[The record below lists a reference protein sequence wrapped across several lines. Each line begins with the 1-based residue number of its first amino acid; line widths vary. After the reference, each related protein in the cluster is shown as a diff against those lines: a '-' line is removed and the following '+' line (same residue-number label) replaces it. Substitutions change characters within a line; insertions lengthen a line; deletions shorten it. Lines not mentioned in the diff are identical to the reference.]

1 MAGVGGTV
9 HLRVLPNARTF
20 HETLKDQ
27 LENGKR
33 VDYKV
38 RIDPDLDRFNMALD
52 QAERRI
58 DDLDGRRVRLLLDV
72 NDEQAA
78 AAVDDFV
85 RDAEREGIT
94 KDLRVDTDQA
104 SSQVDKF
111 AQDQVEDP
119 ITKHLLVERNH
130 ADEEMMDFFEK
141 HDGKVILQKVELD
154 FGKGRDPFGPGGA
167 YSGSRSPK
175 KSIMGVRNPVDFDS
189 DALDA
194 VNFMPRM
201 LKSMNAQLDLGIRQV
216 YDSYFSLF
224 SKMYKFT
231 SKPFFDFTNMAREA
245 KTLGEFLTG
254 VAKPVRVMNDGFK
267 KVFSS
272 VPRGFRAIRDAG
284 NASMRG
290 IKQIPTLLREIV
302 RLAGSPFRLA
312 ARGVSKL
319 FSLFTTGAVTSIDKM
334 RGAFVRIGQALSGG
348 FVNAVN
354 GARMQLRRLAEGFTS
369 SMTLMV
375 SGPYM
380 GKVYDSIRGIG
391 GAGVNAASRLMSGFD
406 FDQVLAHAN
415 SGAKRLTRGLSGMGF
430 IFRKAI
436 GNPFAGLARGASTAF
451 SAVGKAWKTTTG
463 AIVRGAKF
471 VANAVTKPFKMMGS
485 AIGKTFSFLWGGVKK
500 GFSGLVSF
508 FGPAAGK
515 IGGLAKKTFGKLGGL
530 AKSAF
535 GAIGNVGKKVMGGL
549 FNGALPKLFH
559 TAALRM
565 SWAFGA
571 AFPLITK
578 GINKTFGFVGKAVG
592 KVFNNPALWKG
603 MQAITRRISTA
614 AMGASRIMMGA
625 FAKVSGV
632 LIKSLMPALMAVGAG
647 VLALGGQAAIG
658 AVLALAGAFSA
669 VAAGAMIMLPAA
681 LGAAAIGLGVLKIG
695 LDGVKDAMGSA
706 LSAETAEEFEE
717 AIAGAHPAVQNL
729 ARAMREFKGPI
740 DDMKASIQGNML
752 AGLDVGLRSAMN
764 NLLPIFSEGGQK
776 IATSW
781 NRSLGGVLDELSSDR
796 AAAGMSALMAGVE
809 EMSIAM
815 EPTLANL
822 AAAAGSLAEQGAK
835 FLGPLGGWINGLSE
849 SIFNWAE
856 GLRVIDPETGM
867 SKFDTMMES
876 MRVNAAHLGEIF
888 GGLFGT
894 LGNVLQAAAEG
905 GSGLLGGM
913 GEGLRGL
920 QEATEK
926 GTDGYAAI
934 VGFMEGAARAASSL
948 KVIMEPLLMSVVSV
962 GQILAD
968 VAYGAMPGL
977 AAGLT
982 GLQIGLEGLTP
993 FAEAFGTSMGGVLEA
1008 LAPILAALGTALGPA
1023 LAGLAE
1029 GLNKMFE
1036 PLKVGGP
1043 FDGFY
1048 KALAD
1053 FGPVIGESL
1062 TIVGEALGKMFAAGA
1077 PMLESFMGLLDAL
1090 MPVFN
1095 LFAYWLGEIIAAV
1108 LQALEPL
1115 ILMRDEAIA
1124 GLLDALMP
1132 LVNVL
1137 GEGLMG
1143 VINALSPLMP
1153 MLAFA
1158 FSEIVKAVT
1167 PLIAPLT
1174 VLAEKLFLA
1183 FIDVIQMVMPIIPP
1197 LVAIIIGLVRV
1208 IAEKLIVIVNTFI
1221 EVWERVW
1228 PKVSALLR
1236 TIIND
1241 FILPALG
1248 WLMTAFD
1255 KLGTFIGWVVDKI
1268 IVPIFEGMG
1277 TVFGAVLD
1285 GMVWVIDH
1293 LIKPALSGLKDA
1305 FSLVVDGIKSIWEGL
1320 KKIFAKPIR
1329 FFLETVINDG
1339 IIAGWNWIGPKI
1351 GLGTL
1356 DTVNVGD
1363 LGNYA
1368 SGGVLP
1374 GYSPGHDNYEFV
1386 DTKRGT
1392 RLGLSGGEAIMRP
1405 EWTKAVGGPKAVA
1418 EMNRAARAGK
1428 PLAYRDGGVY
1438 PMPPM
1443 RGSETGLKTNAIR
1456 AGRAISLKFP
1466 EVSVIGGYR
1475 PVDPYPDHPSGRA
1488 LDVMVGNL
1496 ALGDAIK
1503 DYLFAN
1509 NSVFQMQYALWKQA
1523 QWNTAASGSP
1533 MADRGNPTQNH
1544 MDHVHAYF
1552 NDSQYPTSGFD
1563 FGPVPEGAG
1572 TAYFGAGDG
1581 GSWFNPALEA
1591 AKAVLGKITST
1602 VFDPLKGA
1610 LSSKFGDNP
1619 FGMEVVGGLISK
1631 TVDAA
1636 VNKFTDTISSFFG
1649 GGGGG
1654 GDTGG
1659 PDLSS
1664 ITGPIVSQVEQI
1676 FASHGFTG
1684 NQWDAAKWIVQK
1696 ESGWDPNAQNPT
1708 SSAYGLFQFLDS
1720 TWAETGIGKTSDP
1733 KRQGEAGAR
1742 YIKSRYGDPLAAQQF
1757 WQANNWYDQGGIA
1770 RGIGMMQKNVITPE
1784 RVLSPAMTAAFDD
1797 FVYGFMPELVDEF
1810 RNNPR
1815 DLARHFNK
1823 LTGEITRIQQELRN
1837 GHMSRLTDTM
1847 TSEFRR
1853 RANGENLADN
1863 PIDLM
1868 IDQGWFQ
1875 RNQTEITENL
1885 NRASRR
1891 LGDVVAD
1898 PAAYLEAE
1906 AAARKRLEEEFEA
1919 EREKAKEEAD
1929 EAKKKAEDEE
1939 NEARKA
1945 KEDAEDEAA
1954 KTDEEREALKAQREA
1969 EAEARKEVADAEKEA
1984 ADKRTQE
1991 EEAKIE
1997 AAKADGSFYYGYKT
2011 FAEDGSNPN
2020 ARELTAQENAFR
2032 SFMDS
2037 VGDRTGLGETVAG
2050 VTKRADMLRSIGEA
2064 AQTATPA
2071 WMAALNGDP
2080 TGLAYNVAVG
2090 TSQVA
2095 SNAVTEAESIGPSA
2109 LAGILEMAISGA
2121 SSNNAPFIENL
2132 NAGMTQAEL
2141 MQTLDHYQARRART
2155 GTGTTRVR

>member
-58 DDLDGRRVRLLLDV
+58 DDLDGRRVRLFLDV

-78 AAVDDFV
+78 AAIDDFV
-85 RDAEREGIT
+85 RDAEREGVT

-104 SSQVDKF
+104 GSQVDKF
-111 AQDQVEDP
+111 AQDQMEDP
-119 ITKHLLVERNH
+119 ITKHLFVERNH
-130 ADEEMMDFFEK
+130 ADDEMMDFFKK

-154 FGKGRDPFGPGGA
+154 FGNGRDPFSAAGGGA
-167 YSGSRSPK
+167 YNGSRSPK
-175 KSIMGVRNPVDFDS
+175 KSIMGIRNPVDFDS

-201 LKSMNAQLDLGIRQV
+201 LKNMNSQLDLGIRQV
-216 YDSYFSLF
+216 YDSYFNLF

-231 SKPFFDFTNMAREA
+231 SKPFFDFTNMARES

-254 VAKPVRVMNDGFK
+254 AVKPLRSMNSGFK
-267 KVFSS
+267 TMFSA
-272 VPRGFRAIRDAG
+272 VPKGFRLIRDGAK
-284 NASMRG
+284 AAWRG
-290 IKQIPTLLREIV
+290 IKQIPAVLREIV
-302 RLAGSPFRLA
+302 RLAGAPFRLA
-312 ARGVSKL
+312 ARGVSKFLGL
-319 FSLFTTGAVTSIDKM
+319 FKSGAVIAIDKM

-348 FVNAVN
+348 FINSVN

-369 SMTLMV
+369 SLTLMV
-375 SGPYM
+375 SGPLM

-406 FDQVLAHAN
+406 FDQIMAQAN
-415 SGAKRLTRGLSGMGF
+415 SGAKRLTRGFSGMGF

-436 GNPFAGLARGASTAF
+436 GNPFAGIARGASAAF
-451 SAVGKAWKTTTG
+451 SAVGKAWKTVSG
-463 AIVRGAKF
+463 AIVRGAKV
-471 VANAVTKPFKMMGS
+471 VAGAVTKPFKVMGS
-485 AIGKTFSFLWGGVKK
+485 VIGKTFSVLWGGVKK

-508 FGPAAGK
+508 FGPAIGK
-515 IGGLAKKTFGKLGGL
+515 IAGVFGKLGGF
-530 AKSAF
+530 AKRAF
-535 GAIGNVGKKVMGGL
+535 GAVSNVGKKVMGGL
-549 FNGALPKLFH
+549 FNGALPKLFR
-559 TAALRM
+559 TAALKM
-565 SWAFGA
+565 SWAFGS

-578 GINKTFGFVGKAVG
+578 GINKTFGFIGKAFG
-592 KVFNNPALWKG
+592 KVLNNPALWKG
-603 MQAITRRISTA
+603 LQAITRRISTA
-614 AMGASRIMMGA
+614 AMGFSRIMMGT
-625 FAKVSGV
+625 FAKVAGV
-632 LIKSLMPALMAVGAG
+632 LMKSLMPALMAVGAG
-647 VLALGGQAAIG
+647 VMALGGQAAIG
-658 AVLALAGAFSA
+658 AVMALLGAFTA
-669 VAAGAMIMLPAA
+669 VANGAMLMLPAV
-681 LGAAAIGLGVLKIG
+681 LGAAAVAFGVLKMG
-695 LDGVKDAMGSA
+695 LNGVKDAMGSA

-717 AIAGAHPAVQNL
+717 AIANAHPAVQNL
-729 ARAMREFKGPI
+729 ARAMREFKPAI
-740 DDMKASIQGNML
+740 DSMKEAVQGNML
-752 AGLDVGLRSAMN
+752 AGLDVGLRSAMS
-764 NLLPIFSEGGQK
+764 NLLPIFSEGAQK
-776 IATSW
+776 VATSW
-781 NRSLGGVLDELSSDR
+781 NKSLGGVLDELSSDR
-796 AAAGMSALMAGVE
+796 AASGLTALMAGVE

-822 AAAAGSLAEQGAK
+822 VAAFGSLTEQGAK

-849 SIFNWAE
+849 SFFGWAE
-856 GLRVIDPETGM
+856 GLKEIDETTGI
-867 SKFDTMMES
+867 SKFDTAMEAA
-876 MRVNAAHLGEIF
+876 RVNAGYLGEIF

-894 LGNVLQAAAEG
+894 LGNVMQAAAEG
-905 GSGLLGGM
+905 GAGLLGGM

-948 KVIMEPLLMSVVSV
+948 KMIMEPLLMSVVSV

-1008 LAPILAALGTALGPA
+1008 LAPLLASLGHFLGPA

-1036 PLKVGGP
+1036 PLKLGGP

-1048 KALAD
+1048 LALKD
-1053 FGPVIGESL
+1053 FGPVIGNTL
-1062 TIVGEALGKMFAAGA
+1062 TVVGEALGKIIGAAA
-1077 PMLESFMGLLDAL
+1077 PMLESFMGLLSAL
-1090 MPVFN
+1090 MPVFD

-1108 LQALEPL
+1108 LEALEPFM
-1115 ILMRDEAIA
+1115 LMRDEAIA

-1132 LVNVL
+1132 LINVL

-1174 VLAEKLFLA
+1174 VLAERLFLA
-1183 FIDVIQMVMPIIPP
+1183 VIDVIQMLMPVIPP
-1197 LVAIIIGLVRV
+1197 LVQLIVDLVRILADNLMV
-1208 IAEKLIVIVNTFI
+1208 VVQGVLDIWEK
-1221 EVWERVW
+1221 VW
-1228 PKVSALLR
+1228 PKVSEILR
-1236 TIIND
+1236 WVINGLIIPLIVWLADKIRWLAGVLND
-1241 FILPALG
+1241 AYHKVIAPALD
-1248 WLMTAFD
+1248 L
-1255 KLGTFIGWVVDKI
+1255 LGTMFEKVFTGI
-1268 IVPIFEGMG
+1268 I
-1277 TVFGAVLD
+1277 
-1285 GMVWVIDH
+1285 WVIDH
-1293 LIKPALSGLKDA
+1293 LAKPALDGLKKA
-1305 FSLVVDGIKSIWEGL
+1305 FSVTVDGIKSIWEGL
-1320 KKIFAKPIR
+1320 KAIFAKPIR

-1418 EMNRAARAGK
+1418 EMNNAARAGK
-1428 PLAYRDGGVY
+1428 PLAYKDGGVY

-1466 EVSVIGGYR
+1466 EVQVIGGYR

-1509 NSVFQMQYALWKQA
+1509 NSVFEMQYALWKQA

-1533 MADRGNPTQNH
+1533 MGDRGNPTQNH
-1544 MDHVHAYF
+1544 YDHVHAYF
-1552 NDSQYPTSGFD
+1552 NDSGYPTPGFD
-1563 FGPVPEGAG
+1563 YGPVPEGAG

-1581 GSWFNPALEA
+1581 GGSWFNPALEA
-1591 AKAVLGKITST
+1591 AKVILGKITST

-1610 LSSKFGDNP
+1610 LSNQFGNNP
-1619 FGMEVVGGLISK
+1619 FGMEVVGGLVTK

-1636 VNKFTDTISSFFG
+1636 VNKFTDSIASFFG
-1649 GGGGG
+1649 GGGGDS
-1654 GDTGG
+1654 GDL
-1659 PDLSS
+1659 DLSS

-1676 FASHGFTG
+1676 FARHGFEG

-1696 ESGWDPNAQNPT
+1696 ESGWDPNAQNP
-1708 SSAYGLFQFLDS
+1708 SSTAYGLFQFLDS

-1742 YIKSRYGDPLAAQQF
+1742 YIKSRYGDPLAAKDF

-1784 RVLSPAMTAAFDD
+1784 RVLSPAQTAAFDK
-1797 FVYGFMPELVDEF
+1797 FVYDFMPELINEF

-1815 DLARHFNK
+1815 ELARHFGK
-1823 LTGEITRIQQELRN
+1823 LTGEISGILKELRS

-1885 NRASRR
+1885 NKASRR
-1891 LGDVVAD
+1891 LGDVVSD

-1929 EAKKKAEDEE
+1929 EAKQKAQDEE
-1939 NEARKA
+1939 DEARKA

-1954 KTDEEREALKAQREA
+1954 KSDEEREALKAQREA
-1969 EAEARKEVADAEKEA
+1969 EAEARQEVADAEKDA

-2011 FAEDGSNPN
+2011 FAADGSNPN
-2020 ARELTAQENAFR
+2020 ARELTAQEQAFR

-2037 VGDRTGLGETVAG
+2037 VGERTGLGDTVSGIA
-2050 VTKRADMLRSIGEA
+2050 KRADMVSSIGAA
-2064 AQTATPA
+2064 AQTAAPA

-2080 TGLAYNVAVG
+2080 TGLAFNVAAG
-2090 TSQVA
+2090 TAQVA
-2095 SNAVTEAESIGPSA
+2095 SNAALEAAALAPSA
-2109 LAGILEMAISGA
+2109 IAGILEMAISGA

-2132 NAGMTQAEL
+2132 NSGMTQAEL

>member
-9 HLRVLPNARTF
+9 HLRVLPNSRTF
-20 HETLKDQ
+20 HTELKNQ
-27 LENGKR
+27 LESGKR

-58 DDLDGRRVRLLLDV
+58 DDLDGRRVRLFLDV

-104 SSQVDKF
+104 GQDVSKF
-111 AQDQVEDP
+111 AEDQTSDP
-119 ITKHLLVERNH
+119 ITKHLFVERNY
-130 ADEEMMDFFEK
+130 ADEEMMDFFKK

-154 FGKGRDPFGPGGA
+154 FGKDRDPFGAGGA
-167 YSGSRSPK
+167 YGGSRSRK
-175 KSIMGVRNPVDFDS
+175 KSVMGVRNPVDIDS
-189 DALDA
+189 SALDA

-201 LKSMNAQLDLGIRQV
+201 LKNMNSQLDLGIRQV
-216 YDSYFSLF
+216 YDSYFTLF

-254 VAKPVRVMNDGFK
+254 VAQPVRAMNDGFK
-267 KVFSS
+267 KVFAT

-284 NASMRG
+284 NASLRG
-290 IKQIPTLLREIV
+290 IKQIPDLLREISTI
-302 RLAGSPFRLA
+302 AQSPFLLA
-312 ARGVSKL
+312 ARSVRKL
-319 FSLFTTGAVTSIDKM
+319 FDLFSPAAVSAVGKL
-334 RGAFVRIGQALSGG
+334 RGAFVRVGQSLSGG

-354 GARMQLRRLAEGFTS
+354 GARMQLRNLAEGFTS
-369 SMTLMV
+369 SLTLMV
-375 SGPYM
+375 SGPLM
-380 GKVYDSIRGIG
+380 SKVYDSIRGLG

-406 FDQVLAHAN
+406 FDQIAAHAN
-415 SGAKRLTRGLSGMGF
+415 DLTKGLASRFAGAGNFL
-430 IFRKAI
+430 RKA
-436 GNPFAGLARGASTAF
+436 L
-451 SAVGKAWKTTTG
+451 
-463 AIVRGAKF
+463 
-471 VANAVTKPFKMMGS
+471 GS
-485 AIGKTFSFLWGGVKK
+485 PV
-500 GFSGLVSF
+500 SGLVEATRD
-508 FGPAAGK
+508 G
-515 IGGLAKKTFGKLGGL
+515 
-530 AKSAF
+530 F
-535 GAIGNVGKKVMGGL
+535 GAIGDYWGAASRKIGDATLGLRMGVTRSFRGMTRTVGGL
-549 FNGALPKLFH
+549 FSK
-559 TAALRM
+559 M
-565 SWAFGA
+565 SDGVRNNFARIGDFMGPLTSRISKGFG
-571 AFPLITK
+571 
-578 GINKTFGFVGKAVG
+578 GIAGVVG
-592 KVFNNPALWKG
+592 KVLGPGKFKAIFTGLQMGLTRSFRGAFPTITKAFGGLTSTLSKGFGKVLNSPALWKG

-614 AMGASRIMMGA
+614 AMGFSRIMMGA
-625 FAKVSGV
+625 FAKVAGV
-632 LIKSLMPALMAVGAG
+632 LMKSLMPALMAVGAG
-647 VLALGGQAAIG
+647 VMALGGQAAIG
-658 AVLALAGAFSA
+658 AVLALAGAFTA
-669 VAAGAMIMLPAA
+669 VAGGAILMLPAV
-681 LGAAAIGLGVLKIG
+681 LGAAAIAFGVLKMG
-695 LDGVKDAMGSA
+695 LDGVKEAMGSA
-706 LSAETAEEFEE
+706 LSAETAEEFEK
-717 AIAGAHPAVQNL
+717 AIADAHPAVQNL
-729 ARAMREFKGPI
+729 ARAMREFKPAI
-740 DDMKASIQGNML
+740 DSMKEAVQGNML
-752 AGLDVGLRSAMN
+752 EGLDVGLRSSMN
-764 NLLPIFSEGGQK
+764 NLLPIFSEGAQK
-776 IATSW
+776 VATSW

-796 AAAGMSALMAGVE
+796 AASGLTALMAGVE

-822 AAAAGSLAEQGAK
+822 VAAFGSLAEQGAK

-849 SIFNWAE
+849 SFFGWAE
-856 GLRVIDPETGM
+856 GLKEIDETTGI
-867 SKFDTMMES
+867 SKFDTAMES
-876 MRVNAAHLGEIF
+876 ARVNAGHLGEIF

-894 LGNVLQAAAEG
+894 LGNVMQAAAEG

-926 GTDGYAAI
+926 GTEGYAAI

-948 KVIMEPLLMSVVSV
+948 KLIMEPLLMSVVSV

-982 GLQIGLEGLTP
+982 GLQIGLREMAP

-1008 LAPILAALGTALGPA
+1008 LAPILTVLGAALGPA

-1048 KALAD
+1048 KALAA
-1053 FGPVIGESL
+1053 FGPVIGNSL
-1062 TIVGEALGKMFAAGA
+1062 LVVGEALGKIVGA
-1077 PMLESFMGLLDAL
+1077 SAPLLESFMGLLDAL
-1090 MPVFN
+1090 MPVFD

-1115 ILMRDEAIA
+1115 MLMRDDAIA

-1132 LVNVL
+1132 LINVI

-1143 VINALSPLMP
+1143 VINALSPLMS
-1153 MLAFA
+1153 MLGGY
-1158 FSEIVKAVT
+1158 FSELMKAVT
-1167 PLIAPLT
+1167 PLLAPLT

-1183 FIDVIQMVMPIIPP
+1183 VIDVIQMLMPVIPP
-1197 LVAIIIGLVRV
+1197 LIDVIIYLANM
-1208 IAEKLIVIVNTFI
+1208 IADKLINIINVLI
-1221 EVWERVW
+1221 EIWEKVW
-1228 PKVSALLR
+1228 PKVAAILEVV
-1236 TIIND
+1236 IND
-1241 FILPALG
+1241 IIIPIIVWLADKIKWLSDQIGWIIDMIILPILRGFGTYWAAL
-1248 WLMTAFD
+1248 AD
-1255 KLGTFIGWVVDKI
+1255 VIRAIIDKI
-1268 IVPIFEGMG
+1268 IR
-1277 TVFGAVLD
+1277 
-1285 GMVWVIDH
+1285 
-1293 LIKPALSGLKDA
+1293 PALDVLLDA
-1305 FSLVVDGIKSIWEGL
+1305 FTIVFDGIKAVWEGL
-1320 KKIFAKPIR
+1320 KKVFAAPIK
-1329 FFLETVINDG
+1329 FFLETVVNNG
-1339 IIAGWNWIGPKI
+1339 IIKGWNWIGPKI
-1351 GLGTL
+1351 GLDPL
-1356 DTVNVGD
+1356 DPVNLGD
-1363 LGNYA
+1363 LGAYA

-1374 GYSPGHDNYEFV
+1374 GYSPGRDDYEFI

-1466 EVSVIGGYR
+1466 EVQVIGGYR
-1475 PVDPYPDHPSGRA
+1475 PYDPYPDHPSGRA

-1523 QWNTAASGSP
+1523 QWNTAANGSP
-1533 MADRGNPTQNH
+1533 MGDRGNPTQNH
-1544 MDHVHAYF
+1544 YDHVHAYF
-1552 NDSQYPTSGFD
+1552 TDSGYPTSGFD
-1563 FGPVPEGAG
+1563 YGPVPEGAG

-1581 GSWFNPALEA
+1581 GGGWFNPALEA
-1591 AKAVLGKITST
+1591 AKAVLGQITST

-1619 FGMEVVGGLISK
+1619 FGMEAVGGLIST

-1636 VNKFTDTISSFFG
+1636 VNKFTDSIASFFG

-1654 GDTGG
+1654 DAGG

-1708 SSAYGLFQFLDS
+1708 STAYGLFQFLDS

-1770 RGIGMMQKNVITPE
+1770 RGVGVMQKNVITPE

-1815 DLARHFNK
+1815 DLARHFNR
-1823 LTGEITRIQQELRN
+1823 LTGEITRIHQELRN
-1837 GHMSRLTDTM
+1837 GHISRLTDTM

-1868 IDQGWFQ
+1868 IDLGWFQ
-1875 RNQTEITENL
+1875 RNSTEIAENL

-1891 LGDVVAD
+1891 LGDVVSD

-1919 EREKAKEEAD
+1919 EREKAKEETD
-1929 EAKKKAEDEE
+1929 EAKKKAQDEEDE
-1939 NEARKA
+1939 ARRK
-1945 KEDAEDEAA
+1945 KEEAEDEAA

-1969 EAEARKEVADAEKEA
+1969 EAEARKEVADAEKDA

-2020 ARELTAQENAFR
+2020 SRELTAQENSFR

-2037 VGDRTGLGETVAG
+2037 LGERTGLGETVTG
-2050 VTKRADMLRSIGEA
+2050 VTKRVDMLRSIGEA
-2064 AQTATPA
+2064 VQTATPA

-2080 TGLAYNVAVG
+2080 SGLAYNVAVG
-2090 TSQVA
+2090 TAQVRN
-2095 SNAVTEAESIGPSA
+2095 NAVTEAESLGPSA

-2132 NAGMTQAEL
+2132 NSGMTQAEL